1 MPSYN
6 LVRET
11 SIRKKTKTRV
21 ILLNHILNICGT
33 SVSVRIVAQNIE
45 NREKRAKMFKQK
57 VNYGCQ
63 SIGITIIRFNDK
75 IKYNDSVTKM
85 NDLKNT
91 KIKYFTEC
99 VLFSEIKTNAINI

>member
-1 MPSYN
+1 M
-6 LVRET
+6 
-11 SIRKKTKTRV
+11 
-21 ILLNHILNICGT
+21 NICDA

-63 SIGITIIRFNDK
+63 SIGITIINDK

-91 KIKYFTEC
+91 KSNILQNVYYFQR
-99 VLFSEIKTNAINI
+99 